1 MTRPP
6 ARLQALL
13 LVHAALLSACA
24 ERTISERERVHHDD
38 FEYSVTGVDK
48 LERIGKVKAKGVFY
62 AVTFMVENHA
72 RRVAHAWHNNTAYLV
87 DEREHTY
94 DNEPAAQRALEA
106 IKPFG
111 LRGRYLTMPGALDTT
126 VFVFDVPRDVRE
138 PYLKVR
144 GEFLMGDLFDGNQY
158 KRTRVKLF

>member
-1 MTRPP
+1 MTAES

-24 ERTISERERVHHDD
+24 ERTIAEHDRIRHDD

-48 LERIGKVKAKGVFY
+48 LERIGNVTARGVFY
-62 AVTFMVENHA
+62 LVTFVVENHA
-72 RRVAHAWHNNTAYLV
+72 RRVDHGWHNNTAYLV
-87 DEREHTY
+87 DEHGQTY
-94 DNEPAAQRALEA
+94 DNEAAAQQALEQ
-106 IKPFG
+106 IRPFG
-111 LRGRYLTMPGALDTT
+111 LKGRYLTPPGAVDKT
-126 VFVFDVPRDVRE
+126 VLVFDVPRDVKE

-158 KRTRVKLF
+158 KRTRVQLF